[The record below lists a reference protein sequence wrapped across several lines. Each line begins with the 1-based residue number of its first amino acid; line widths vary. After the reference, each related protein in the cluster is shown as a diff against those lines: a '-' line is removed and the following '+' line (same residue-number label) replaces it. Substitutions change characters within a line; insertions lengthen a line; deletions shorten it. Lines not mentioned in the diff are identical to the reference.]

1 MSEEIQRQGL
11 ETLNR
16 LIETNQLQ
24 LIWLAP
30 LVLAAVLLVMAVV
43 LGVAIITFSR
53 QDRGGNLVLLK
64 VLEIYGAFI
73 TTLQAIQTTVAAL
86 KDAQQQSILR
96 HEINSGKMD
105 QIITSSST
113 LVASNEAVVASV
125 DALKREIQNY
135 SQLAAES
142 TTNFQD
148 AITEQIEQVQQ
159 RQAEITAFIENHP
172 QMASVKDIIDTTA
185 QQVIAQLVEAGR
197 LLPAKETEATT

>member
-73 TTLQAIQTTVAAL
+73 TTLQAIQTAVAAL

>member
-96 HEINSGKMD
+96 HEVNSGKMD
-105 QIITSSST
+105 QIITSSNT

>member
-96 HEINSGKMD
+96 HEVNSGKMD
-105 QIITSSST
+105 QIITSSNT

-159 RQAEITAFIENHP
+159 RQAEITAFIEDHP
-172 QMASVKDIIDTTA
+172 QMASVKDIIDATA